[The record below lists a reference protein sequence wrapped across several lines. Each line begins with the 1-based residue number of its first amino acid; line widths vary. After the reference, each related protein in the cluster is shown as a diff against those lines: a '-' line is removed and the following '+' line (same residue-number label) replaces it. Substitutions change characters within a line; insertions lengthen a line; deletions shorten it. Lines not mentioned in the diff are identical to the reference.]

1 MYRILTAS
9 SDTYITNKI
18 VNSSFRAT
26 DANVG
31 QAGTLDLF
39 KLYDESMIS
48 GTDAPTE
55 ISRVLIKF
63 DLSPLK
69 AITGSDLDIT
79 HSSFNCTIKL
89 HDVYGGQTTPS
100 NFNLIV
106 FPLSRSFDEGIG
118 RDVASFG
125 DLDAC
130 NFITSSYWR
139 PPCMA
144 FDINA

>member
-31 QAGTLDLF
+31 HAGTLDLF

-63 DLSPLK
+63 DLSPLRD
-69 AITGSDLDIT
+69 ITGSDLDIT
-79 HSSFNCTIKL
+79 HPSFNCTIKL

-106 FPLSRSFDEGIG
+106 FSLQDHLMRG
-118 RDVASFG
+118 
-125 DLDAC
+125 
-130 NFITSSYWR
+130 
-139 PPCMA
+139 
-144 FDINA
+144 